1 MLLLMVIKI
10 LFLEPITLL
19 LMEVKIR
26 FKVVRILSKTA
37 AIIRFKEMLT
47 LLMEVAIKLRPTTQI
62 LVDQ

>member
-1 MLLLMVIKI
+1 
-10 LFLEPITLL
+10 
-19 LMEVKIR
+19 MEVKIR